1 MKKLLT
7 FLIVAMLALV
17 LAACTATKDA
27 GKEPVKD
34 EGEKMRN

>member
-17 LAACTATKDA
+17 LAACTTTKDA
-27 GKEPVKD
+27 GKEPVRTK
-34 EGEKMRN
+34 EER